1 MYFLFFIKNGTM
13 SIAEKKMEMVA
24 LITRLNNAKAVNAMY
39 AKMQEAQTDT
49 QDGWND
55 LSSEEQRE
63 LEIAIAETY
72 DPTKLVSHE
81 TALKMIDQWLGK

>member
-1 MYFLFFIKNGTM
+1 M
-13 SIAEKKMEMVA
+13 SIAEKKMEMMA
-24 LITRLNNAKAVNAMY
+24 LITRLNNAKAVNVMY

-55 LSSEEQRE
+55 LSPEEQRK
-63 LEIAIAETY
+63 LEIAFAETY

-81 TALKMIDQWLGK
+81 TALKMIDQWLEK